1 MIQRLLVVMGIACL
15 AWCALVAVRAWR
27 YQTMSRPVATA
38 TPVATPPSAF
48 DADRQ
53 TALPSPP
60 ADIPIGEPIGTI
72 EVPRL
77 HLSAVV
83 ANGDDEGTLRVAI
96 GHLPDTPLP
105 WEDGNSALAGHR
117 DTFFRAL
124 RGIRVDD
131 DMHVTT
137 PYGDFMYQVKRI
149 VIVTPDDLSVLAPT
163 PEATLTLVTCYPFSY
178 VGHAPKRFIVQAT
191 RVDGL
196 TAAVRPGGPTVSHA
210 GETAM
215 IVTPANAVEPYRRAS
230 P

>member
-1 MIQRLLVVMGIACL
+1 MLNEIRTSRSLLIQRLLVVAGIACL
-15 AWCALVAVRAWR
+15 AWWAFVAVRAWR
-27 YQTMSRPVATA
+27 YQTTKRPMAVELPVTAPPAVADRRPA
-38 TPVATPPSAF
+38 RPAPPS
-48 DADRQ
+48 D
-53 TALPSPP
+53 L
-60 ADIPIGEPIGTI
+60 PIGEPIGTI

-83 ANGDDEGTLRVAI
+83 ANGDDDGTLRVAI

-105 WEDGNSALAGHR
+105 WEEGNSALAGHR

-131 DMHVTT
+131 EMRIVT
-137 PYGDFMYQVKRI
+137 PYGDFLYQVKRI

-196 TAAVRPGGPTVSHA
+196 MAKA
-210 GETAM
+210 
-215 IVTPANAVEPYRRAS
+215 EP
-230 P
+230 